1 MASFSGSI
9 AGTNGKPGPQS
20 QPRHPGDKPL
30 SVSGEEYLALL
41 WRETDASIRLDLAKY
56 GEIRRWSWKH
66 MPETK
71 RHRGSWIGEAA
82 QQPKA
87 QPAL

>member
-9 AGTNGKPGPQS
+9 AGTNGEPGPKS

-30 SVSGEEYLALL
+30 SVSGEEYLAIL

-56 GEIRRWSWKH
+56 GEIRRWSWR
-66 MPETK
+66 TLQ
-71 RHRGSWIGEAA
+71 EAKEA
-82 QQPKA
+82 HPVK
-87 QPAL
+87 